1 MSALWVPIAQA
12 QGQGKDRTVPFQIV
26 ETSIDDIHAAFKSG
40 KLTARRLVQGYLDR
54 INAYDKAGPTINSV
68 ITINPN
74 ALEEADKLDAA
85 YKRAG
90 PVGPLHGIPVLV
102 KDEIDTAGMPTT
114 LGTLVFKDYRP
125 PRDAFAIEKL
135 RKAGAIILGKTTLSE
150 FAAGDTYGS
159 MFGVTRNPYDLERT
173 VGGSSGGPAPRL
185 RQISRPSRSERNGC
199 IDPPAGRLECGG
211 QSASHRPGQS
221 QRHVG
226 RLSDPT
232 CADGPDGAH
241 RETWQ
246 SSWTAW
252 WGYDPEDPVTALGV
266 GKVEG
271 SYVRFLDRRGL
282 KGARIG
288 ILRESIGN
296 NSDPASADFKAVD
309 AAFEKN
315 VAELKA
321 AGAVLVDPIVI
332 PNLKALLAKRAP
344 DPNAAD
350 AALKLYLARNPNSP
364 FKTREDYVNSPDMEK
379 SFPPPNVTR
388 WKTPPAPFNAAR
400 YAEYLQSREE
410 LMIGIAK
417 VMADNKLDA
426 IVHKSVEHQPTLIKE
441 GVNPPYTSTRGVP
454 TWNTFLV
461 YAASM
466 TVPSGFDADN
476 LPVGITFFG
485 LPYSEPMLLKLA
497 YAYEQAT
504 ATGCHPRPPALPS
517 NGWFRP
523 CNSRAS
529 WALRQIQPQMQLAEL
544 LGRGLGGRAH
554 HEVLGTLVHREQ
566 RDFAQIGRATQQHHN
581 AVDAGRHT
589 AVRRRAILER
599 AVHAAETFD
608 HVLLA
613 VAGDFKRFH
622 HRVGPVVADAA
633 GGDLIAIADDVVL
646 KRLDGQGVAGF

>member
-1 MSALWVPIAQA
+1 MRKPRIDVVASLVALAMSALWVPIAQA

-54 INAYDKAGPTINSV
+54 INAYDKQGPTINSV
-68 ITINPN
+68 ISINPN

-173 VGGSSGGPAPRL
+173 VGGSSGGSGAALAANFATVTIGEETVASIRRPGAWNAVVSL
-185 RQISRPSRSERNGC
+185 RPTPGLVSRSGMW
-199 IDPPAGRLECGG
+199 DGY
-211 QSASHRPGQS
+211 
-221 QRHVG
+221 
-226 RLSDPT
+226 PT
-232 CADGPDGAH
+232 LHAQMGPMARTVRDLAKLLDGMV
-241 RETWQ
+241 
-246 SSWTAW
+246 
-252 WGYDPEDPVTALGV
+252 GYDPEDPVTALGV

-296 NSDPASADFKAVD
+296 NSDPASADFKTVD

-400 YAEYLQSREE
+400 YAEYLQAREE

-504 ATGCHPRPPALPS
+504 HHRVPPKTTPALP
-517 NGWFRP
+517 
-523 CNSRAS
+523 
-529 WALRQIQPQMQLAEL
+529 
-544 LGRGLGGRAH
+544 
-554 HEVLGTLVHREQ
+554 
-566 RDFAQIGRATQQHHN
+566 RAT
-581 AVDAGRHT
+581 
-589 AVRRRAILER
+589 
-599 AVHAAETFD
+599 AEA
-608 HVLLA
+608 LPP
-613 VAGDFKRFH
+613 RQP
-622 HRVGPVVADAA
+622 R
-633 GGDLIAIADDVVL
+633 
-646 KRLDGQGVAGF
+646 